1 MKAKITDARLYLKTY
16 KELEQGQLFLYEGI
30 LYIKTDIEKDEF
42 ILAVRLGNGGFAAF
56 VEDTRVETVDA
67 EIRYF

>member
-1 MKAKITDARLYLKTY
+1 MKVKITDARLYLKTY

-42 ILAVRLGNGGFAAF
+42 ILAVRLGNGEFALF
-56 VEDTRVETVDA
+56 VEDTRVEIVDA